1 MNKEYM
7 NMAYEYAKKS
17 IDPSTKVG
25 CVIVKDNVIL
35 STGYNTLP
43 KGLDITKY
51 PLNSRNG
58 TFLETKYPFMIHSE
72 AKAIVD
78 AKCCL
83 NDAIMYVTLFPCNEC
98 AKLIIE
104 AGIKT
109 IYYAEDKYFD
119 TDSVIASKM
128 MLDDA
133 NIKYKYFSL

>member
-1 MNKEYM
+1 MM
-7 NMAYEYAKKS
+7 MAFEYATKS

-25 CVIVKDNVIL
+25 CVIVKDDIIL
-35 STGYNTLP
+35 SSGYNTLP
-43 KGLDITKY
+43 KGLSIDKY

-58 TFLETKYPFMIHSE
+58 AFLETKYPFMIHSE

-78 AKCCL
+78 AKTSL
-83 NDAIMYVTLFPCNEC
+83 KDAVIYVTLFPCNEC
-98 AKLIIE
+98 TKLIIE

-109 IYYAEDKYFD
+109 IYYAEDKYAN

-133 NIKYKYFSL
+133 KVKYEYLSI